1 MRPIV
6 KWWLAAGLILIFF
19 QIFIGG
25 VTRLTGSGLS
35 ITKWE
40 IITGTLPPM
49 TSAQWDEAFDLYKE
63 TPQYQKI
70 NEGMSMSSFKFI
82 YFWEYFHRLWARS
95 MGFIFLFPF
104 LFFVYKG
111 WLPKDKIR
119 QLLILVGLTSIVA
132 TFGWIMVASGLN
144 DRPWV
149 SAYKLTWHL
158 SLALIVYSYMAWIVF
173 EAWRPHQRS
182 TLTDQKRGIWIFVIL
197 LSFQIMLGGI
207 MSGAKA
213 GLSYPTWPDMN
224 GQWIPAVL
232 LDAGNWKWSN
242 FLDYDQNV
250 FFPAFIQFFHR
261 CMAYIVLVFGVILI
275 RRLYR
280 YHEVVIRKSALV
292 LAFVLFL
299 QVLLGIFTVMACKG
313 QIPVGLGVSHQA
325 VAVFLLTTAIWLLY
339 LSKPLP
345 NGNT

>member
-1 MRPIV
+1 MKPIV

-40 IITGTLPPM
+40 IVTGTLPPL
-49 TSAQWDEAFDLYKE
+49 SAAQWDEAFDLYKA

-70 NEGMSMSSFKFI
+70 NDGMSMSSFKFI

-104 LFFVYKG
+104 LFFIYKR
-111 WLPKDKIR
+111 WLPREKIR
-119 QLLILVGLTSIVA
+119 QLLVLVGLTSIVA

-149 SAYKLTWHL
+149 NAYKLTWHL
-158 SLALIVYSYMAWIVF
+158 SLALIVYGYMAWIVF
-173 EAWRPHQRS
+173 EAWRPNSKGRILEHKRS
-182 TLTDQKRGIWIFVIL
+182 IWLFLVLISI
-197 LSFQIMLGGI
+197 QIMLGGI

-224 GQWIPAVL
+224 GEWIPAVL
-232 LDAGNWKWSN
+232 LSGDNWKWNN
-242 FLDYDQNV
+242 FIDYDRNV
-250 FFPAFIQFFHR
+250 FFPAFIQFLHR
-261 CMAYIVLVFGVILI
+261 CMAYVVLVYGVILI
-275 RRLYR
+275 RRMFKMNDIL
-280 YHEVVIRKSALV
+280 VKKSAIV
-292 LAFVLFL
+292 LSVVLFL
-299 QVLLGIFTVMACKG
+299 QVFLGILTVIACKG

-325 VAVFLLTTAIWLLY
+325 VAVFLLTSVIWLLY
-339 LSKPLP
+339 LSKPIQKEK
-345 NGNT
+345 T

>member
-40 IITGTLPPM
+40 IITGTLPPL

-70 NEGMSMSSFKFI
+70 NEGMSMASFKFI

-104 LFFVYKG
+104 LFFIYKR
-111 WLPKDKIR
+111 WLPKEKIR
-119 QLLILVGLTSIVA
+119 QLLILVGLTFIVA

-144 DRPWV
+144 ERPWV
-149 SAYKLTWHL
+149 NAYKLTWHL
-158 SLALIVYSYMAWIVF
+158 SLALIVYGYMAWIVF
-173 EAWRPHQRS
+173 EAWSPESKGR
-182 TLTDQKRGIWIFVIL
+182 LTNLRLEIWVFLIL
-197 LSFQIMLGGI
+197 LSLQIMLGGI

-213 GLSYPTWPDMN
+213 GLSYPSWPDMN
-224 GQWIPAVL
+224 GEWIPGVL
-232 LDAGNWKWSN
+232 LESANWNWSN
-242 FLDYDQNV
+242 FIDYDQNV
-250 FFPAFIQFFHR
+250 FFPALIQFLHR
-261 CMAYIVLVFGVILI
+261 TLAYIVLIFGISLIL
-275 RRLYR
+275 RLYR
-280 YHEVVIRKSALV
+280 SKDLLIKKSGILLIVIL
-292 LAFVLFL
+292 LL
-299 QVLLGIFTVMACKG
+299 QVFLGILTVLACKG

-325 VAVFLLTTAIWLLY
+325 VAVFLLTSSIWLLY

-345 NGNT
+345 KGNT